1 MKQIKH
7 TLIIMLLSLIYI
19 NIIEEINSANLNSL
33 YYTNSELSN
42 LETETKAKA
51 KSKKAVTKKTKGNP
65 KKNPSK
71 KMQKRKKMHNQPQ
84 KTSYWI
90 TLPSCQR
97 K

>member
-65 KKNPSK
+65 KKTPAK
-71 KMQKRKKMHNQPQ
+71 KCKKG
-84 KTSYWI
+84 KKSYSI
-90 TLPSCQR
+90 DFFENHYLTYFYLQLF
-97 K
+97 